1 MDLEKLNNDYL
12 RLKVATEKFKTI
24 LEQYEND
31 LKLAEKDKE
40 TAENNL
46 KVATKPA
53 EKKKYQADLNKAII
67 NIDYI
72 KIQIETAKNQQ
83 QKVQEDINKII
94 ADVKEI
100 PEVKEQCNRAIDI
113 RTQRQIAKFEKQKKE
128 QEEKKENLEQLKNMI
143 EKHPQAIMI
152 VNNIE
157 NKSLEISKKD
167 SEIKDVEEEIDKLD
181 PTDPNYAIDKAKLDA
196 DKAKLETER
205 KTLAGERQTE
215 RNNLKKL
222 FNNPKYNEEIDNL
235 TTRAALDKSISN
247 CDRLIR
253 RSENKIH
260 DYTYAR
266 DSLYKVAPVA
276 TATAPA
282 PTAPAPT
289 APAPTAPAP
298 TTVSQSKWE
307 TFKGLFGKREAGAP
321 SRWESFK
328 SLFTKKPAL
337 PEPTTPEPTTVKSFK
352 DEIKLDGD
360 VMRHEIVQ
368 EIYKEA
374 LDKKVEQGKSE
385 R

>member
-1 MDLEKLNNDYL
+1 
-12 RLKVATEKFKTI
+12 
-24 LEQYEND
+24 
-31 LKLAEKDKE
+31 
-40 TAENNL
+40 
-46 KVATKPA
+46 
-53 EKKKYQADLNKAII
+53 
-67 NIDYI
+67 
-72 KIQIETAKNQQ
+72 
-83 QKVQEDINKII
+83 
-94 ADVKEI
+94 
-100 PEVKEQCNRAIDI
+100 
-113 RTQRQIAKFEKQKKE
+113 
-128 QEEKKENLEQLKNMI
+128 MI

-167 SEIKDVEEEIDKLD
+167 SEIKDVEEKIDKLD

-289 APAPTAPAP
+289 APAPT
-298 TTVSQSKWE
+298 TVSQSKWE